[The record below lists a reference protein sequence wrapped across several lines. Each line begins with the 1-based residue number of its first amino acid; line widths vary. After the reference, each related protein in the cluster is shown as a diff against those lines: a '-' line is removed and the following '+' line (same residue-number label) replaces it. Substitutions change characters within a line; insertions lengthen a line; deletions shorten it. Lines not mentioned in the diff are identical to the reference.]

1 MTIGLFPLNLV
12 LFPWAQLPLH
22 IYEPRYRQLISE
34 CLADG
39 RAFGINLV
47 EGTHMHTI
55 GCAAR
60 VTQVTQRHPDGRM
73 DIVVQG
79 TTRFR
84 VLDVRQDAAPYL
96 VGEIETIDDEDVP
109 TDPLLVERCAGL
121 FNQIIDL
128 VYGADGPH
136 FDPQARPDVSAAY
149 LMAPKAGMDLDQKQR
164 MLDMTTENER
174 LEFLLD
180 HLQEIVPTVKR
191 AELTQRIIM
200 NDGYLP
206 PEDGA

>member
-12 LFPWAQLPLH
+12 LMPWAQIPLH
-22 IYEPRYRQLISE
+22 IYEPRYRQLIGE

-47 EGTHMHTI
+47 EGTHMHAV

-60 VTQVTQRHPDGRM
+60 VTQVTQRYDDGRI

-79 TTRFR
+79 STRYR
-84 VLDVRQDAAPYL
+84 VLDVRQDVAPYM
-96 VGEIETIDDEDVP
+96 VGEIETIEDEDVP
-109 TDPLLVERCAGL
+109 TDPMLVERCAGS
-121 FNQIIDL
+121 FNAIIDL

-136 FDPQARPDVSAAY
+136 FDATARPDASPSF
-149 LMAPKAGMDLDQKQR
+149 LMAPKSGLDLDQRQR
-164 MLDMTTENER
+164 LLDMTSENER

-180 HLQEIVPTVKR
+180 HLQEILPTVKK

-206 PEDGA
+206 PEDRS